1 MMTNSTKAYSKIA
14 TLFGLLLICQ
24 LATSQ
29 IISAPKTLNTKN
41 SISYM
46 TGGIGEEDAAIM
58 RANAKKFTLN
68 LVFSEG
74 TSGQSVTDI
83 NVNIYNEQSETIF
96 RIIGSK
102 PMLYVNLP
110 AGTYTILANNNGQK
124 LRHKFTLEE
133 NMNQRI
139 ILNWKDALIDQDMAL
154 DVEAN

>member
-1 MMTNSTKAYSKIA
+1 MTNSTKAYSKIA